1 MWIKFIK
8 ISWYGEPIGGI
19 HNSMSKTWFEKAL
32 GYVEEFNKNG
42 NLGADPFAR
51 VFDERRKSYSLFST
65 QMTDAEIASLRSY
78 IFNYSKL
85 PAAPSDQ
92 PVKAPN
98 LIAGEWRMAAKQAR
112 MTSPGDRR
120 IVLSEMPDSTKEEV
134 DAALAYAYD
143 HWKSL
148 KWADDT
154 LAYRKHVVKNFSRMM
169 NFYYEDI
176 IREIRVQIP
185 KTRLEADKDFWE
197 GKRAADHMEGSA
209 ERAMLGEMMPTMLE
223 GHTYWKNKNL
233 PAGVSAIFTPMNFI
247 YGIPVIQFIGAY
259 LVGAPFV
266 FKGHPFSAIANT
278 TMMRMLMAAGADP
291 HSVQKIEGFGKG
303 IETLVSDERVAVVSV
318 TGSDETAAH
327 MQRLRGV
334 RPVRFEGG
342 GSNWAFVDEG
352 FSDDDLKKIAIR
364 LVYSK
369 LGFSSHKCTGLHGIA
384 ASPSVMSK
392 LLPMLAREMDEWK
405 VMNPT
410 DTPDDVTKVVGPCM
424 VHKAK
429 TAADIQDQAVKA
441 GAIVFRKGG
450 RVSGNDYA
458 DHAEVINPIILS
470 GVKPHMTVTVD
481 WDGKGDKV
489 VNLMTTEFFMP
500 ILVTSEMQ
508 SFDDFIRFSLAVN
521 PHDLAVSIW
530 SRSDKNLSKARKILA
545 GMVKEND
552 GTDSALEWEEFGA
565 SGIGTSGNMG
575 VGDPEST
582 FAIYSRRQKG
592 RHIVF

>member
-1 MWIKFIK
+1 
-8 ISWYGEPIGGI
+8 
-19 HNSMSKTWFEKAL
+19 MSTNWFGKAL
-32 GYVEEFNKNG
+32 EYVDQFYSAG
-42 NLGADPFAR
+42 NLGVDPFGR
-51 VFDERRKSYSLFST
+51 VYEERRKSYSLFTT
-65 QMTDAEIASLRSY
+65 QMTDQEISSLRKY
-78 IFNYSKL
+78 VFNYDKL
-85 PAAPSDQ
+85 PAAPSDK
-92 PVKAPN
+92 PVKTPN
-98 LIAGEWRMAAKQAR
+98 LIAGEWRMPAKTAK

-120 IVLSEMPDSTKEEV
+120 ITLAEMPDSSQEDV
-134 DAALAYAYD
+134 SMALNWAWD
-143 HWKSL
+143 HWTSL

-176 IREIRVQIP
+176 LREIRVQIP
-185 KTRLEADKDFWE
+185 KTRIEADKDFWE
-197 GKRAADHMEGSA
+197 GKRAADHLEGSA
-209 ERAMLGEMMPTMLE
+209 ERAMLGELMPTMIE
-223 GHTYWKNKNL
+223 GHSYWKNKNL
-233 PAGVSAIFTPMNFI
+233 PAGISAIFTPMNFI
-247 YGIPVIQFIGAY
+247 YGIPVIQFTGAY
-259 LVGAPFV
+259 LMNCPFV
-266 FKGHPFSAIANT
+266 FKGHPYSAIANT

-291 HSVQKIEGFGKG
+291 RQVQKIEGFGKG
-303 IETLVSDERVAVVSV
+303 IQGLVDDPRVAVVSV

-334 RPVRFEGG
+334 RPVKFEGG

-384 ASPSVMSK
+384 ATTAVMQK
-392 LLPMLAREMDEWK
+392 LLPMLSREMDEWK

-410 DTPDDVTKVVGPCM
+410 DAPDDVTKIVGPCM

-429 TAADIQDQAVKA
+429 TAQDIQDQAMKA
-441 GAIVFRKGG
+441 GATVFRKGG
-450 RVSGNDYA
+450 RISGNDYA
-458 DHAEVINPIILS
+458 DHAEAIAPIILS

-481 WDGKGDKV
+481 WDGRGEKA

-500 ILVTSEMQ
+500 IMVTSEMA
-508 SFDDFIRFSLAVN
+508 SFDEFLKFSLTIN
-521 PHDLAVSIW
+521 PHDLAVSLW
-530 SRSDKNLSKARKILA
+530 SRSDKNLAKARRVLG

-565 SGIGTSGNMG
+565 SGVGTSGNMG

-582 FAIYSRRQKG
+582 FSIYSRRQKG